1 MRRIIRKLILLW
13 DPDFT
18 KLTIFFWFTIWK
30 ARREYA
36 RGETVSH
43 KDINWD

>member
-1 MRRIIRKLILLW
+1 MRRIIRKLILLR

-18 KLTIFFWFTIWK
+18 KLTIFDRITIWK